1 MANQTTPLQNLNY
14 VETVLKDV
22 EAFLKAMH
30 EDMEAIPFE
39 QRGKLS
45 GCLDEIY
52 HALSA
57 IEDDEVGLRGKVERL
72 LAIEQR
78 VEPPV
83 TKAWTRYRGSLLQCL
98 EKAAD
103 TYYYTTQEDQG
114 GHDWRVWSL
123 SFKLLDQETFT
134 PQELVTSMA
143 EQADQAALPAILDYD
158 TSWFGETV
166 YRDDGQE
173 PLWVHA
179 KLYLVGSSEPIALIY
194 RIDFEDEEESN
205 EP

>member
-22 EAFLKAMH
+22 EAVLKAMH

-45 GCLDEIY
+45 GCLDEIF

-103 TYYYTTQEDQG
+103 TYYYT
-114 GHDWRVWSL
+114 
-123 SFKLLDQETFT
+123 
-134 PQELVTSMA
+134 
-143 EQADQAALPAILDYD
+143 
-158 TSWFGETV
+158 
-166 YRDDGQE
+166 
-173 PLWVHA
+173 
-179 KLYLVGSSEPIALIY
+179 
-194 RIDFEDEEESN
+194 
-205 EP
+205 